1 MELGTPIGIG
11 LVFGAVV
18 LSMAMEGSSPT
29 SLLLPPAMIL
39 VFVGTFGAAMAG
51 GMLKDAT
58 GVVGYLKRAFT
69 AKPGGSEDVVAVI
82 VSMADR
88 ARREGLLALEDAAR
102 GIDDPFLKRGIE
114 LTVDGTDPEELA
126 TILEAQIDAK
136 RRVDKAGIKFFA
148 DMGGYAPT
156 IGIIGTVI
164 GLVHVLG
171 NLSTPESLGHL
182 IAGAFVATL
191 WGVMSA
197 NAMWLPIS
205 NKLKAISD
213 AEVATMELV
222 LEGVLAVQSGTNP
235 RMVEQRLRSL
245 LPPAAPDAKAED
257 KAESPAAAA

>member
-11 LVFGAVV
+11 LVFGAVG
-18 LSMAMEGSSPT
+18 LSMIMEGSSPA
-29 SLLLPPAMIL
+29 SLLLPPPMIL

-58 GVVGYLKRAFT
+58 GVVGYLKRAMT
-69 AKPGGSEDVVAVI
+69 AKPAANDDVVMAI
-82 VSMADR
+82 VAMADR
-88 ARREGLLALEDAAR
+88 ARREGLLALEEAAR
-102 GIDDPFLKRGIE
+102 DIEDPFLKRGIE

-136 RRVDKAGIKFFA
+136 RRADKAGVKFFA

-205 NKLKAISD
+205 NKLKRVSE
-213 AEVATMELV
+213 AEVASMELV

-245 LPPAAPDAKAED
+245 LPPAPPAPADE
-257 KAESPAAAA
+257 PAAEAA

>member
-11 LVFGAVV
+11 LVFGAVGV
-18 LSMAMEGSSPT
+18 SMVMEGSSPT

-51 GMLKDAT
+51 GLLKDST
-58 GVVGYLKRAFT
+58 GVVGYLKRAMT
-69 AKPGGSEDVVAVI
+69 AKPAGSDEVVAAI
-82 VSMADR
+82 VGMADR
-88 ARREGLLALEDAAR
+88 ARREGLLALEEAAR
-102 GIDDPFLKRGIE
+102 DIEDPFLKRGIE

-126 TILEAQIDAK
+126 TILESQIDAK
-136 RRVDKAGIKFFA
+136 RRADRAGVKFFA

-205 NKLKAISD
+205 NKLKRISD

-245 LPPAAPDAKAED
+245 LPPAEPEKDAPEA
-257 KAESPAAAA
+257 PAAAA